1 MRSLT
6 VRTLSVRGFRNLAS
20 VDLEL
25 GDRFNVLTGDNGQGK
40 TNLIESVYVMATSRS
55 FRTSRLADLVVAGGS
70 TASIRARVIE
80 GEDVREQTIG
90 VRSGLRVVRIDGQR
104 PVTLAAYAVRSPT
117 VVFHPGA
124 MALVAGGGTERRR
137 LLDRIALYQSP
148 SSMVDAKEYAQALRA
163 RQRVLESRGDRA
175 SDLDGW
181 EELIVTHGLALTDA
195 RSVAAERLIVAAQ
208 QAFSRIGAPGLQLRA
223 RYDRASPASPEV
235 YRGELARQRARD
247 RSRGSASTGPH
258 RDDLTLQIGDHR
270 VRGMA
275 SQGQQRAVVL
285 ALRLAEGEVISDVT
299 GVRPILLLDDVSSEL
314 DRRTTIGLFST
325 IRANAGQILMT
336 TTRPE
341 VIDAAGLLGG
351 EERADFRVS
360 GGTIARA

>member
-6 VRTLSVRGFRNLAS
+6 VRSLSVRGFRNLAS
-20 VDLEL
+20 VDVEL
-25 GDRFNVLTGDNGQGK
+25 GERFNVLAGDNGQGK
-40 TNLIESVYVMATSRS
+40 TNLLESVYVVATSRS
-55 FRTSRLADLVVAGGS
+55 FRTSRLADLVMAGGT
-70 TASIRARVIE
+70 TASIRASVID
-80 GEDVREQTIG
+80 GADVREQTIG
-90 VRSGLRVVRIDGQR
+90 VRAGLRVVRVDGQR
-104 PVTLAAYAVRSPT
+104 PVTLAAYAVRTPM

-124 MALVAGGGTERRR
+124 VALVAGGGTERRR
-137 LLDRIALYQSP
+137 LLDRIALYQTP
-148 SSMVDAKEYAQALRA
+148 SSMVDAKEYVQALRA

-175 SDLDGW
+175 ADLDGW
-181 EELIVTHGLALTDA
+181 EDIIVTRGLAVTEA
-195 RSVAAERLIVAAQ
+195 RAAASERVIVAAQ
-208 QAFSRIGAPGLQLRA
+208 QAFSRIGPPGLPLQA

-235 YRGELARQRARD
+235 YRQELARQRARD

-258 RDDLTLQIGDHR
+258 RDELTLQIGEHR

-285 ALRLAEGEVISDVT
+285 ALRLAEGEVIADVT

-314 DRRTTIGLFST
+314 DRKTTMNLFSR
-325 IRANAGQILMT
+325 IRENAGQILMT

-351 EERADFRVS
+351 EERADFLVS
-360 GGTIARA
+360 CGRITRA